1 MPPSAVRPATGSSKT
16 ESVSLL
22 ETALYPLT
30 PRQGEVLQWVTAGK
44 RDSEVAAILG
54 LSPRTVNKHV
64 QLILKK
70 LHVETRTAAA
80 NWWHERQ
87 RMVERALSAER
98 GSNGGRS

>member
-1 MPPSAVRPATGSSKT
+1 MPPSPVRTATGSSKIKAP
-16 ESVSLL
+16 SPL
-22 ETALYPLT
+22 ETALYPLA
-30 PRQGEVLQWVTAGK
+30 PREGEVLEWVTAGK
-44 RDSEVAAILG
+44 RDSEVAAILE

-87 RMVERALSAER
+87 RTLERALSAER